1 MAAPA
6 LTEDLIELLAKEELT
21 VDTIRQIT
29 KCRIIYFSFEVNIYK
44 FFWHCFQSFCL
55 CLLYLPFPV
64 IASKQSSVLQLI
76 EGLQADLLNIQT
88 GQRCKA
94 VATVSRVLESL
105 LPHPGLSEKETE
117 LLTEFF
123 CSKLKDHHSILP
135 STLQGILALVFKLN
149 WSWLNRSAVYPFFF
163 NSRAH
168 HPHYQKDLPKLL
180 LRLFFKMS
188 TVNLNCKWIGVKSTK
203 LLRIF

>member
-1 MAAPA
+1 
-6 LTEDLIELLAKEELT
+6 
-21 VDTIRQIT
+21 
-29 KCRIIYFSFEVNIYK
+29 
-44 FFWHCFQSFCL
+44 
-55 CLLYLPFPV
+55 V

-135 STLQGILALVFKLN
+135 STLQGILALVF
-149 WSWLNRSAVYPFFF
+149 
-163 NSRAH
+163 
-168 HPHYQKDLPKLL
+168 
-180 LRLFFKMS
+180 
-188 TVNLNCKWIGVKSTK
+188 T
-203 LLRIF
+203 